1 MADKTTLEH
10 FYHWEKTT
18 PNKVYLR
25 QPYGDTFKDFTWQEV
40 GNQARKMAAYLKET
54 LPPRSNV
61 GIASKNCAHWIIN
74 DLAIMMAGHVS
85 VPFYATLTSE
95 QLNQVLVHSE
105 SKVLFVGKLDHGIN
119 FYAGIPADV
128 KIIAYDAEYEN
139 SPADKHETWSQ
150 ITARYEPLQ
159 DVFLP
164 KRDDMMTIVYTSGTT
179 GMPKG
184 VMINYSANSDSLSD
198 AFQYIGL
205 SNSNT
210 EARFFSY
217 LPLCHIAERSFV
229 ESGSLA
235 SNGTVYFTESLEL
248 FANNLRAA
256 QPTHFLAVPRI
267 WTKFQ
272 MGILAKMPQKK
283 LNLLLNIPVIS
294 GLVSGKIRKGLG
306 LDKAKYILTG
316 AAPMSSES
324 IAWYHRLGIKINQ
337 AYGMS
342 ENMGGH
348 TSTLVGGY
356 KAGTV
361 GKPYPGATTR
371 IDPITGEIQV
381 NSTWNTIGYFKEPEQ
396 TKALYTEDGWLK
408 TGDMGEL
415 TDDGYLK
422 ITGRVKDMFKTT
434 KGEYVVPGPIEMG
447 FAANNYI
454 EQICVTGAI
463 LPQPIALVV
472 LSDIGKTADQ
482 TEVIE
487 SLINDL
493 KAKNQSAQSH
503 EKLSKIVV
511 VKEAWTVDN
520 EMLTPTMKIKRNIVE
535 KTYSPQM
542 ENWFDHQDTIIWE

>member
-1 MADKTTLEH
+1 MAEKTTLEH
-10 FYHWEKTT
+10 FYTWEQTT
-18 PNKVYLR
+18 PDKIYLR
-25 QPYGDTFKDFTWQEV
+25 QPYGDTFKDYTWKEV

-54 LPPRSNV
+54 LPPKSHV
-61 GIASKNCAHWIIN
+61 GISSKNCAHWIIN

-85 VPFYATLTSE
+85 VPFYATLSAE

-105 SKVLFVGKLDHGIN
+105 CKVVFVGKLDHGIN

-128 KIIAYDAEYEN
+128 KVIAYDAEYEN
-139 SPADKHETWSQ
+139 SPADRYETWSQ

-159 DVFLP
+159 DAFLP
-164 KRDDMMTIVYTSGTT
+164 KPDDMMSIVYTSGTT

-184 VMINYSANSDSLSD
+184 VMINYSANSDSLGN
-198 AFQYIGL
+198 AFHYIGL
-205 SNSNT
+205 GGGNDN
-210 EARFFSY
+210 ARFFSY

-235 SNGTVYFTESLEL
+235 SNGTVYFSESLEL

-272 MGILAKMPQKK
+272 MGILGKMPQKK
-283 LNLLLNIPVIS
+283 LNILLSIPIVS
-294 GLVSGKIRKGLG
+294 GLIGSKIRKGLG

-356 KAGTV
+356 KPGTV
-361 GKPYPGATTR
+361 GKPYPGAKTR
-371 IDPITGEIQV
+371 IDPETGEIQV
-381 NSTWNTIGYFKEPEQ
+381 NASWNTIGYFKEPEQ
-396 TKALYTEDGWLK
+396 TKALYTEDNWLK

-415 TDDGYLK
+415 TADGFLK

-447 FAANNYI
+447 FASNNFI
-454 EQICVTGAI
+454 EQICVTGSI

-472 LSDIGKTADQ
+472 LSDLGKTADQ
-482 TEVIE
+482 AEVAD
-487 SLINDL
+487 SL
-493 KAKNQSAQSH
+493 KADLLSTNPNLPSH
-503 EKLSKIVV
+503 ERLGKIVV
-511 VKEAWTVDN
+511 VNEAWTIDN

-535 KTYSPQM
+535 KTYSPKM
-542 ENWFDHQDTIIWE
+542 ENWFDHQDTVVWE